1 MVYSCRP
8 NIGILQITSLQT
20 VPLFRV
26 SLESDL
32 TNPLLGYIYNEYPC
46 QIKLATV
53 WSEITNWLQFYNS
66 YYRAIDML
74 QFLLLH
80 G

>member
-1 MVYSCRP
+1 MVYSCGP
-8 NIGILQITSLQT
+8 NIGIIQITSLQT

-32 TNPLLGYIYNEYPC
+32 TNPFRPLLGYNEYPC

-53 WSEITNWLQFYNS
+53 WSEINKWLQFYNS
-66 YYRAIDML
+66 
-74 QFLLLH
+74 
-80 G
+80 